1 MIVECEFAVGGED
14 MVSSEA
20 IAGDYAF
27 RIEARKRRPQQEDSR
42 KNVACAVPEEDPI
55 W

>member
-1 MIVECEFAVGGED
+1 MIVECEFAVGRED

-20 IAGDYAF
+20 IAWDYAF
-27 RIEARKRRPQQEDSR
+27 GIEAWKWRPQQEYSCQ
-42 KNVACAVPEEDPI
+42 NVACAVPEKDPI